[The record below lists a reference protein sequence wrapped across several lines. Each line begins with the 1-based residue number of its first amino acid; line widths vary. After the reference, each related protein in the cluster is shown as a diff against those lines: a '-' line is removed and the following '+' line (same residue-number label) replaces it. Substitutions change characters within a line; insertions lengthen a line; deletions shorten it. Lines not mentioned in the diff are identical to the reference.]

1 MRVIIAGGGTGG
13 HVIPALAIA
22 QQLKKQFDAE
32 VLFIG
37 TARGI
42 ETRLV
47 PQAGFPLELIQVGA
61 LKNVS
66 LMTRAKTMFDL
77 PRALWTAGRIVSDFR
92 PDVVIGVG
100 GYASG
105 PAMLAAIR
113 RRIPTLA
120 FEPNVVPGFANR
132 LVARLVSAAAVHF
145 EETCDYFRN
154 AKVTGVPVR
163 EAFFKIR
170 ARGTLAKSDARTAKD
185 TPSANEM
192 STSKDVTEENKS
204 APTLLVFG
212 GSQGAHAINQAMI
225 ESLPGLRQR
234 IPAIHIVH
242 QTGQRDYDTVL
253 AAYQKHGMAGETTA
267 ALSRPGTTD
276 DTPLAPSD
284 MTKTGEAA
292 AAASSSAA
300 TRSAM
305 TGEARAAPS
314 AEVYK
319 FIDDMPAIFAR
330 ADLLVCRSGAS
341 TVGEITAAGKPAIFV
356 PFPRAADDHQNVNAR
371 ALERAGAAVVVEESN
386 LEAAYLVDIIS
397 ALLNDPLRL
406 RRMAEA
412 AKSLAHPNAVEEI
425 AEMVKNLA
433 LASQG

>member
-22 QQLKKQFDAE
+22 QQLKRQFAAE

-47 PQAGFPLELIQVGA
+47 PQAGFPLDLIKVGA

-66 LMTRAKTMFDL
+66 LMTRARTMFDL
-77 PRALWTAGRIVSDFR
+77 PRALWTAGRMLNDFR

-105 PAMLAAIR
+105 PAMVAAIR

-132 LVARLVSAAAVHF
+132 MVAHFVSAAAVHF
-145 EETCDYFRN
+145 QETCQYFRN

-163 EAFFKIR
+163 EAFFQIPQKKIPPKVLPESSAGVSP
-170 ARGTLAKSDARTAKD
+170 ARE
-185 TPSANEM
+185 SAA
-192 STSKDVTEENKS
+192 S
-204 APTLLVFG
+204 AAVPTLLVFG

-225 ESLPGLRQR
+225 ESLAGLRAR
-234 IPAIHIVH
+234 VPVIHIIH
-242 QTGQRDYDTVL
+242 QTGQRDYEVVR
-253 AAYQKHGMAGETTA
+253 AAYEQAGLLSATPSPNAAPDTT
-267 ALSRPGTTD
+267 P
-276 DTPLAPSD
+276 
-284 MTKTGEAA
+284 AA
-292 AAASSSAA
+292 AAA
-300 TRSAM
+300 
-305 TGEARAAPS
+305 
-314 AEVYK
+314 EVHK
-319 FIDDMPAIFAR
+319 FIDDMPAAFAR

-341 TVGEITAAGKPAIFV
+341 TVAEIAAAGKPAIFI

-386 LEAAYLVDIIS
+386 LEAAYLVDTI
-397 ALLNDPLRL
+397 ATMLNDPARL
-406 RRMAEA
+406 SSMSAT
-412 AKSLAHPNAVEEI
+412 AKSLAHPKAVEEI
-425 AEMVKNLA
+425 AEMVSKLA
-433 LASQG
+433 GNFASADER

>member
-22 QQLKKQFDAE
+22 QQLKKQFAAE

-47 PQAGFPLELIQVGA
+47 PQAGFPLQLIKVGA

-77 PRALWTAGRIVSDFR
+77 PRALWTSGRMVSDFR

-132 LVARLVSAAAVHF
+132 LVAHFVSAAAVHF
-145 EETCDYFRN
+145 EETCEYFSN
-154 AKVTGVPVR
+154 CKVTGVPVR
-163 EAFFKIR
+163 EAFFNIP
-170 ARGTLAKSDARTAKD
+170 AKAAGGE
-185 TPSANEM
+185 SA
-192 STSKDVTEENKS
+192 TI
-204 APTLLVFG
+204 PTLLVFG

-225 ESLPGLRQR
+225 ESLPGLRAKL
-234 IPAIHIVH
+234 PSIHVIH
-242 QTGQRDYDTVL
+242 QTGQRDYDHVF
-253 AAYQKHGMAGETTA
+253 AAYQQSGI
-267 ALSRPGTTD
+267 
-276 DTPLAPSD
+276 
-284 MTKTGEAA
+284 
-292 AAASSSAA
+292 SS
-300 TRSAM
+300 
-305 TGEARAAPS
+305 
-314 AEVYK
+314 EVHK
-319 FIDDMPAIFAR
+319 FIDDMPATFAR

-371 ALERAGAAVVVEESN
+371 ALERVGAAIVVEESN
-386 LEAAYLVDIIS
+386 LGAAYLVETIA
-397 ALLNDPLRL
+397 ALFFDAHRL
-406 RRMAEA
+406 QGMAEA
-412 AKSLAHPNAVEEI
+412 ARSLAHPKAVEEI
-425 AEMVKNLA
+425 AEMVRSLA
-433 LASQG
+433 EPR